1 MERAHSY
8 SRFSSKRTVPESMP
22 TSSVSAPSS
31 APAQAPP
38 KKEIDTNFFEVN
50 LNCLKVI
57 PSLSTGDPISCNS
70 CGCFY
75 NSSSQV
81 DHSKSPKIWEC
92 EFCSHPNP
100 VQIEIEEQPSQSEQN
115 YMLEDR
121 RVNNTFDTENISSL
135 ETTSVIFCMDI
146 SGSMCLKKQIQKD
159 ITIELAG
166 ATLGKLS
173 KISRL
178 QCMQAAVDNQLKTI
192 RLKYPNKR
200 VGLVSFNNMVQIIGD
215 GTITDSIPKAIS
227 ENFSD
232 LMDFSQN
239 QRGKFIN
246 QPISS
251 SFDQLR
257 SKIMSLGAKG
267 GTALGPALLFSIILA
282 SEAGPGSQVII
293 CTDGLANI
301 GVGDLTAENVQ
312 DEFYRE
318 VGSIAKEL
326 GVSVSV
332 ITIEGQDCKLEALN
346 FVTFET
352 QGDIVKVA
360 PEALVG
366 QFEEI
371 MSQEVIATNVAV
383 EILLHKSIE
392 FHNEKPKFLT
402 NDGSTLK
409 KFIGNANDATS
420 FSFQYALKSDEK
432 LSNLQVSKES
442 LHSIPIQATFRFKGP
457 DGRRYL
463 KVITKVQKV
472 VFDQEIDLKELNQ
485 EVLMRAGR
493 RAAVKLVEEG
503 KLEEARVESLAW
515 REVALMNDEEKGREF
530 LRDMDTIECNIGI
543 QLEKGLKGGL
553 TDDFVVMNQMM
564 KLKK

>member
-1 MERAHSY
+1 
-8 SRFSSKRTVPESMP
+8 
-22 TSSVSAPSS
+22 
-31 APAQAPP
+31 
-38 KKEIDTNFFEVN
+38 
-50 LNCLKVI
+50 
-57 PSLSTGDPISCNS
+57 
-70 CGCFY
+70 
-75 NSSSQV
+75 
-81 DHSKSPKIWEC
+81 
-92 EFCSHPNP
+92 
-100 VQIEIEEQPSQSEQN
+100 
-115 YMLEDR
+115 
-121 RVNNTFDTENISSL
+121 
-135 ETTSVIFCMDI
+135 
-146 SGSMCLKKQIQKD
+146 MCLKKQIQQD
-159 ITIELAG
+159 ITINLPG
-166 ATLGKLS
+166 TSLGKFN

-192 RLKYPNKR
+192 HEKFPNKR
-200 VGLVSFNNMVQIIGD
+200 VGLVSFNNIVQIIGD
-215 GTITDSIPKAIS
+215 GSLSESIPRPVA

-246 QPISS
+246 LPIRQ
-251 SFDQLR
+251 SFDSLR

-267 GTALGPALLFSIILA
+267 GTALGPALLFSIVLA
-282 SEAGPGSQVII
+282 SEAGPGSQVVI

-301 GVGDLTAENVQ
+301 GVGDLTAEVPQ
-312 DEFYRE
+312 DDFYKE

-366 QFEEI
+366 QFAEI

-383 EILLHKSIE
+383 EIFLHRSIQ
-392 FHNEKPKFLT
+392 FHNEKPKYLS

-409 KFIGNANDATS
+409 KFIGNANNATS
-420 FSFQYALKSDEK
+420 FSFQYTLKSDEQLERLGIVK
-432 LSNLQVSKES
+432 QEIKQ
-442 LHSIPIQATFRFKGP
+442 IPIQATFRFKGP

-463 KVITKVQKV
+463 KVITKVQNV
-472 VFDQEIDLKELNQ
+472 VFDKDLDLNDVNP

-503 KLEEARVESLAW
+503 KLEEAKKESLAW
-515 REVALMNDEEKGREF
+515 REVIAGEVLEKNKEF
-530 LRDMDTIECNIGI
+530 LEDLEVLESNIDL
-543 QLEKGLKGGL
+543 QLEKGLEKGL
-553 TDDFVVMNQMM
+553 TDEFVVINQKM
-564 KLKK
+564 KSKK